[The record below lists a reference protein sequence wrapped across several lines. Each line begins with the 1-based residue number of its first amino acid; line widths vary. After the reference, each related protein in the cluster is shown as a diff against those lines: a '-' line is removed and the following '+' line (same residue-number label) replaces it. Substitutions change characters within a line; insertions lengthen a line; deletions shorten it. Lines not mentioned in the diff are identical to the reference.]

1 MSSPN
6 PNEEPCPDCGEMVRV
21 NSVRCWNCG
30 AFMNR
35 ELEVKYQEM
44 QANPN
49 RIILSEIPQDDIQSA
64 GDDDDDEGYQLSV
77 QSSDRLST
85 STPAP
90 ALPPEPAPV
99 EEKPATEQPPKPSE
113 SAPAVSHSVATGGDA
128 LLDIARQ
135 EEAEAKQRRKG
146 RKLAGVRTAGGGFVV
161 FCPYGC
167 KIEVKES
174 HRGKTGRCPKCQAPF
189 IVPVDPPMF
198 KKVAAEK
205 ADASD
210 AAAASG
216 EKSTELAWMND
227 LHVHVVNLEKLK
239 LKADS
244 LAKEFVEA
252 DFGFLKDK
260 LVVTILAKKAGGLFG
275 GGADKKKA
283 ETREAVRQHVADGKP
298 LEELPAA
305 QKYVFSVEQ
314 LSELKVVQPA
324 ASRSDS
330 MFHGIPV
337 FGEGRIAIQLPF
349 TEDSKEPLYV
359 SMGITQFWE
368 FVKVAAQTFDLE
380 GLGADCGIPPE
391 HVHSEYK
398 CHYTDTPI
406 HALENIAFYKADPTV
421 ELVVAGYRCG
431 ACGLTVSETGRS
443 KEKLGGKSPKG
454 IAKAKCPKCS
464 QKMGENLLYTLK
476 SEVEEPSMTEG

>member
-1 MSSPN
+1 
-6 PNEEPCPDCGEMVRV
+6 
-21 NSVRCWNCG
+21 
-30 AFMNR
+30 
-35 ELEVKYQEM
+35 
-44 QANPN
+44 
-49 RIILSEIPQDDIQSA
+49 
-64 GDDDDDEGYQLSV
+64 
-77 QSSDRLST
+77 
-85 STPAP
+85 
-90 ALPPEPAPV
+90 
-99 EEKPATEQPPKPSE
+99 
-113 SAPAVSHSVATGGDA
+113 
-128 LLDIARQ
+128 
-135 EEAEAKQRRKG
+135 
-146 RKLAGVRTAGGGFVV
+146 
-161 FCPYGC
+161 
-167 KIEVKES
+167 
-174 HRGKTGRCPKCQAPF
+174 
-189 IVPVDPPMF
+189 MF